1 MVPLDCRERIGKSN
15 LTRRLGKV
23 SKAEANRVA
32 AGIIDEFKA
41 QIERAR
47 KPIPPPVPLD
57 PHRAIA
63 ALGRWRDAEIARV
76 RSERFNTPGDRFPS
90 EPEQISAWME
100 RNGELGRKRFR
111 LRQKLS
117 SGMLPREHDA
127 TILTVLASNGMEI
140 ETSHPAMVTMRSNF
154 AQMLLAIL
162 DAEEAAQFGDF
173 GAAPIEF
180 APSNAPVS
188 RQKVSTTDLLDGY
201 AAERQPPPATLT
213 RWTRVMEALTAYV
226 GHDDATRIT
235 PENIVAWKTSLL
247 TGNAGAGTVKNTY
260 LAGVKAVF
268 GWGVAN
274 RKLPT
279 NPAANI
285 SVAVPKKTK
294 TREKGFTPDEATTI
308 LRAALGYS
316 SVKATLLG
324 VRARQ
329 WVPWLC
335 AYSGARVGE
344 IAQLRGS
351 DVQKIQGH
359 WVVRVTPEAG
369 TVKNREARLV
379 PVHTHLIEIG
389 FLDMVK
395 DAGEGPLFYET
406 GRMPTVVADRVGSWV
421 RAECGIS
428 DKSVRPN
435 HAWRHLW
442 KTRARSAGIEADVRD
457 AIQGHATRT
466 EGEEYG
472 EWAVEALA
480 KAMANFPR
488 FEV

>member
-1 MVPLDCRERIGKSN
+1 M
-15 LTRRLGKV
+15 
-23 SKAEANRVA
+23 
-32 AGIIDEFKA
+32 
-41 QIERAR
+41 
-47 KPIPPPVPLD
+47 
-57 PHRAIA
+57 
-63 ALGRWRDAEIARV
+63 
-76 RSERFNTPGDRFPS
+76 
-90 EPEQISAWME
+90 
-100 RNGELGRKRFR
+100 
-111 LRQKLS
+111 
-117 SGMLPREHDA
+117 
-127 TILTVLASNGMEI
+127 
-140 ETSHPAMVTMRSNF
+140 
-154 AQMLLAIL
+154 
-162 DAEEAAQFGDF
+162 
-173 GAAPIEF
+173 
-180 APSNAPVS
+180 
-188 RQKVSTTDLLDGY
+188 
-201 AAERQPPPATLT
+201 
-213 RWTRVMEALTAYV
+213 
-226 GHDDATRIT
+226 
-235 PENIVAWKTSLL
+235 
-247 TGNAGAGTVKNTY
+247 
-260 LAGVKAVF
+260 
-268 GWGVAN
+268 
-274 RKLPT
+274 
-279 NPAANI
+279 
-285 SVAVPKKTK
+285 AVPKKTNL
-294 TREKGFTPDEATTI
+294 REKGFTPDEATTI
-308 LRAALGYS
+308 LRAALGYRAS
-316 SVKATLLG
+316 KLLCSEFG
-324 VRARQ
+324 QGNGFLGCV
-329 WVPWLC
+329 
-335 AYSGARVGE
+335 YSGARVGE